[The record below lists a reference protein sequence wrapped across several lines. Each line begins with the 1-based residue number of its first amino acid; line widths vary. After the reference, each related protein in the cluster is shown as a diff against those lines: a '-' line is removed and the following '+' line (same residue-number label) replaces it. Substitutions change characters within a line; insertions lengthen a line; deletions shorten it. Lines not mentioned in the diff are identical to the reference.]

1 MKSELAILYERY
13 AKECW
18 LYSLSL
24 TKDVTLAEDLVSD
37 AFFKLLDAFATLPEE
52 RVKFW
57 LLRVI
62 KNHYIDLTR
71 KKKRW
76 HIIPL
81 TKTTAQT
88 ISDSDFSPL
97 EQLLQTE
104 EKIQLYHALD
114 TLPQDQ
120 QELLYLFYF
129 LDWPIKEIAALTNLS
144 LGQVKTRLYR
154 SRKQLKEML
163 QDDPTKF

>member
-1 MKSELAILYERY
+1 MKPELAILYQRY

-24 TKDVTLAEDLVSD
+24 TNDVMLAEDLVSD
-37 AFFKLLDAFATLPEE
+37 AFFKLLNALDTLTEDK
-52 RVKFW
+52 VKFW

-62 KNHYIDLTR
+62 KNHYIDLQR

-76 HIIPL
+76 QIIPL
-81 TKTTAQT
+81 TKTTSQT

-97 EQLLQTE
+97 DQLLHS
-104 EKIQLYHALD
+104 EKKVQLYHALA
-114 TLPQDQ
+114 TLPQAE

-129 LDWPIKEIAALTNLS
+129 FDWPIREIAAFTELS
-144 LGQVKTRLYR
+144 IGQVKTRLYR
-154 SRKQLKEML
+154 SRKKLKELL
-163 QDDPTKF
+163 QDEPTKF